1 MTLNTISI
9 NTISINTI
17 SREIFKIGFHGPYIL
32 MIMSILMII
41 YEARLYFPVLGTALI
56 PHLHF
61 VSIVGNKILLVVA
74 WNIMNIWINGLLKKL
89 IKQPRPKK
97 SIKINKQDE
106 KYSRSYGMPS
116 GHAQSAAA
124 NFVFIAL
131 LFRNEFLTTVAALQT
146 LLTLYQ
152 RYSFRMHSAP
162 QLLVG
167 SILGSASGYALYQC
181 YRLLFLTSPKSASAA
196 TAMATGEK
204 TAPPPRP
211 VATTAR

>member
-1 MTLNTISI
+1 MNLNNISI
-9 NTISINTI
+9 NNV

-32 MIMSILMII
+32 TIMSILMII
-41 YEARLYFPVLGTALI
+41 YESRLYFPVVGTALI

-61 VSIVGNKILLVVA
+61 VSTVGNKILLVVA
-74 WNIMNIWINGLLKKL
+74 WNIMNIWINGLLKEL

-106 KYSRSYGMPS
+106 KFSRGYGMPS

-152 RYSFRMHSAP
+152 RYSFRMHSPP

-181 YRLLFLTSPKSASAA
+181 YRLLFLTPPKSTA
-196 TAMATGEK
+196 TAMATEGK

-211 VATTAR
+211 VATTVR

>member
-1 MTLNTISI
+1 MNLNNISI
-9 NTISINTI
+9 NTV

-41 YEARLYFPVLGTALI
+41 YESRLYFPVVGTALI

-61 VSIVGNKILLVVA
+61 VSTVGNKILLVVA
-74 WNIMNIWINGLLKKL
+74 WNIMNIWINGVLKQL

-106 KYSRSYGMPS
+106 KFSRGYGMPS

-167 SILGSASGYALYQC
+167 SILGGASGYALYQC
-181 YRLLFLTSPKSASAA
+181 YRLLFLTPPKSTATA
-196 TAMATGEK
+196 TAMATGGK

>member
-1 MTLNTISI
+1 MNLNTV
-9 NTISINTI
+9 

-41 YEARLYFPVLGTALI
+41 YESRLYFPVVGTALI

-61 VSIVGNKILLVVA
+61 VSTVGNKILLVVA
-74 WNIMNIWINGLLKKL
+74 WNIMNIWINGVLKQL

-106 KYSRSYGMPS
+106 KFSRGYGMPS

-167 SILGSASGYALYQC
+167 SILGGASGYALYQC
-181 YRLLFLTSPKSASAA
+181 YRLLFLTPPKSAATATA
-196 TAMATGEK
+196 TAMATEGK

>member
-1 MTLNTISI
+1 MNLNTISI

-17 SREIFKIGFHGPYIL
+17 SREIFKIGFNGPYIL

-41 YEARLYFPVLGTALI
+41 YEARLYFPVLGTTFI
-56 PHLHF
+56 PYLRF
-61 VSIVGNKILLVVA
+61 VSTIGNKIILVVA
-74 WNIMNIWINGLLKKL
+74 WNIMNIWINGVLKEL

-106 KYSRSYGMPS
+106 KYSRGYGMPS

-124 NFVFIAL
+124 NFMFIAL
-131 LFRNEFLTTVAALQT
+131 LFRNEFLTMIAALQT

-167 SILGSASGYALYQC
+167 SILGGASGYALYQC
-181 YRLLFLTSPKSASAA
+181 YRLLFLTPPKSTA
-196 TAMATGEK
+196 TATGGK
-204 TAPPPRP
+204 IAPPQRP
-211 VATTAR
+211 VATTGR

>member
-1 MTLNTISI
+1 MNLNTISI
-9 NTISINTI
+9 NTV

-41 YEARLYFPVLGTALI
+41 YESRLYFPVVGTALI

-61 VSIVGNKILLVVA
+61 VSTVGNKILLVVA
-74 WNIMNIWINGLLKKL
+74 WNIMNIWINGVLKEL

-106 KYSRSYGMPS
+106 KFSRGYGMPS
-116 GHAQSAAA
+116 GHAQLGAA

-167 SILGSASGYALYQC
+167 SILGGASGYGLYQC
-181 YRLLFLTSPKSASAA
+181 YRLLFLTPPKSTA
-196 TAMATGEK
+196 TAMATGGK

-211 VATTAR
+211 AATTAR

>member
-1 MTLNTISI
+1 MNLNTISI
-9 NTISINTI
+9 NTV

-41 YEARLYFPVLGTALI
+41 YESRLYFPVVGTALI

-61 VSIVGNKILLVVA
+61 VSTVGNKILLVVA
-74 WNIMNIWINGLLKKL
+74 WNIMNIWINGVLKQL

-106 KYSRSYGMPS
+106 KFSRGYGMPS

-167 SILGSASGYALYQC
+167 SILGGASGYALYQC
-181 YRLLFLTSPKSASAA
+181 YRLLFLTPPKSAATA
-196 TAMATGEK
+196 TAMATEGK

>member
-1 MTLNTISI
+1 
-9 NTISINTI
+9 
-17 SREIFKIGFHGPYIL
+17 
-32 MIMSILMII
+32 MII
-41 YEARLYFPVLGTALI
+41 YESRLYFPVVGTALI

-61 VSIVGNKILLVVA
+61 VSTVGNKILLVVA
-74 WNIMNIWINGLLKKL
+74 WNIMNIWINGLLKEL

-106 KYSRSYGMPS
+106 KFSRGYGMPS

-152 RYSFRMHSAP
+152 RYSFRMHSPP

-181 YRLLFLTSPKSASAA
+181 YRLLFLTPPKSTA
-196 TAMATGEK
+196 TAMATEGK

-211 VATTAR
+211 VATTVR